1 MSFYIA
7 LEGIDGAGKTRCQ
20 ADLADWLRGRG
31 RKVACVREPGD
42 TPLGKFIRQYVLR
55 GSVDISPWGEAAIF
69 ATDRAELAAKTIRP
83 ALDQGEW
90 VLSDR
95 SVYSSL
101 AYQGLAQGLD
111 LDAVRRMNETVM
123 NGVWP
128 HLVVLL
134 EVETGLGL
142 SRQKDADRIG
152 GKDRWFISAVSDAY
166 DQLAKREPELFVR
179 VEAGSPIESVV
190 EQVRKRIIE
199 SQNPTFWT
207 GEWVHEDPPSLFDS
221 L

>member
-20 ADLADWLRGRG
+20 ADLADWLRGRDQE
-31 RKVACVREPGD
+31 VVCVREPGYTD
-42 TPLGKFIRQYVLR
+42 LGKFIRQYVLR

-83 ALDQGEW
+83 ALDQGKL

>member
-20 ADLADWLRGRG
+20 ADLAGWLRGRG
-31 RKVACVREPGD
+31 HKVVCVREPGD

-69 ATDRAELAAKTIRP
+69 ATDRSELAAKTIRP
-83 ALDQGEW
+83 ALDQGKL

-190 EQVRKRIIE
+190 EQVRKRITE
-199 SQNPTFWT
+199 SQNPTLWT
-207 GEWVHEDPPSLFDS
+207 GERVHEDAASLFDT

>member
-1 MSFYIA
+1 M
-7 LEGIDGAGKTRCQ
+7 
-20 ADLADWLRGRG
+20 
-31 RKVACVREPGD
+31 
-42 TPLGKFIRQYVLR
+42 
-55 GSVDISPWGEAAIF
+55 
-69 ATDRAELAAKTIRP
+69 
-83 ALDQGEW
+83 
-90 VLSDR
+90 LSDR

-134 EVETGLGL
+134 EAETGLGL

-152 GKDRWFISAVSDAY
+152 GKDRWFISVVSDAY

-179 VEAGSPIESVV
+179 VDAGSPIESVV
-190 EQVRKRIIE
+190 EQVGKRIRE
-199 SQNPTFWT
+199 SQNLPLWT
-207 GEWVHEDPPSLFDS
+207 GEWVHKDAPSLFGT